1 MYLRLN
7 SLLGR
12 LLDYRR
18 DDVESDVSCN
28 KRKKGGGGGT
38 TSDDTETSLMLT
50 AAGTLVTFGDFEF
63 VVLLV
68 PQAAPVAGGNL
79 DRKLRVWAV
88 RRRQG
93 EIRGWEIKTKRIR
106 VLWATSS

>member
-1 MYLRLN
+1 MLR
-7 SLLGR
+7 
-12 LLDYRR
+12 
-18 DDVESDVSCN
+18 
-28 KRKKGGGGGT
+28 
-38 TSDDTETSLMLT
+38 

-93 EIRGWEIKTKRIR
+93 EIRGWEIERNVSKFCRLRAHKSF
-106 VLWATSS
+106 VTSANPVCDKSPI

>member
-1 MYLRLN
+1 M
-7 SLLGR
+7 
-12 LLDYRR
+12 
-18 DDVESDVSCN
+18 ESDVSCN
-28 KRKKGGGGGT
+28 KRKKKKHLC
-38 TSDDTETSLMLT
+38 DDTETSLMLG

-79 DRKLRVWAV
+79 DRKLRVGAV

-93 EIRGWEIKTKRIR
+93 EIRGWEIEGKRIR
-106 VLWATSS
+106 VLPATSS

>member
-1 MYLRLN
+1 MYLRLD

-18 DDVESDVSCN
+18 DYVESDVSCN
-28 KRKKGGGGGT
+28 KRKKAKHLC
-38 TSDDTETSLMLT
+38 DDTETSLMLR

-68 PQAAPVAGGNL
+68 PQAALVAGGNL
-79 DRKLRVWAV
+79 DRKVRVWAV
-88 RRRQG
+88 RRQQG
-93 EIRGWEIKTKRIR
+93 EIRSWEMESKRIQ
-106 VLWATSS
+106 VLRASSS

>member
-1 MYLRLN
+1 MLR
-7 SLLGR
+7 
-12 LLDYRR
+12 
-18 DDVESDVSCN
+18 
-28 KRKKGGGGGT
+28 
-38 TSDDTETSLMLT
+38 
-50 AAGTLVTFGDFEF
+50 AAETLVTFGDFEF

-93 EIRGWEIKTKRIR
+93 EIRGWEIESKRIQALR
-106 VLWATSS
+106 AASS